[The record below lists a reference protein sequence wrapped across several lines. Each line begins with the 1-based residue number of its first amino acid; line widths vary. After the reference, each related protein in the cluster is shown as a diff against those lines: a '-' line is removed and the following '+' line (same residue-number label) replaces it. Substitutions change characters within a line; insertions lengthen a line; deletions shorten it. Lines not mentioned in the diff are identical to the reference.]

1 MHCFIVRFVAAG
13 ADVLFVALCLERYRT
28 NTVTSC
34 RKCNGKKGSTP
45 PHELKFIGMKL
56 VREPRIPSKWELAAN
71 AEKMVPKRVHPTWR
85 PFLGMNLLPG
95 DEQDLEENMDAF
107 FEEDF
112 EY

>member
-1 MHCFIVRFVAAG
+1 MSFH
-13 ADVLFVALCLERYRT
+13 DRT

-45 PHELKFIGMKL
+45 PHQLKFIGMKL

-85 PFLGMNLLPG
+85 PFLGMNMLPDDG
-95 DEQDLEENMDAF
+95 QDFVGGGMESF